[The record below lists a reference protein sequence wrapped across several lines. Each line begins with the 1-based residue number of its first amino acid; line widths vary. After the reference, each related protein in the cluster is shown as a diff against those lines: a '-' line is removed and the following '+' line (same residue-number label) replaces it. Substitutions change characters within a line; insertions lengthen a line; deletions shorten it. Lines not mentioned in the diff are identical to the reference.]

1 MRAGELKKRIEILRP
16 ANFTNEYGEESEEEL
31 VSLYSVRAQ
40 VTYSDGSLSTS
51 SDDYLVTYSITFT
64 IRNHIKDLNEKD
76 IIGYNNN
83 KYKIV
88 SIVPNE
94 ARQLI
99 NIKTE
104 LIDE

>member
-16 ANFTNEYGEESEEEL
+16 AVLTNECGEEEEEL

-51 SDDYLVTYSITFT
+51 SDDYIVTYTVTFI

-76 IIGYNNN
+76 IINYNNN

-88 SIVPNE
+88 SIIPNE

-99 NIKTE
+99 TIKTE

>member
-16 ANFTNEYGEESEEEL
+16 AVLTNECGEEEEDL

-51 SDDYLVTYSITFT
+51 SDDYIVTYTVTFI

-76 IIGYNNN
+76 IISYNNS

-88 SIVPNE
+88 SIIPNE

-99 NIKTE
+99 TIKTE

>member
-16 ANFTNEYGEESEEEL
+16 AVLTNEYGEEEEDL

-51 SDDYLVTYSITFT
+51 SDDYIVTYTVTFI

-76 IIGYNNN
+76 IISYNNN

-88 SIVPNE
+88 SIIPNE

-99 NIKTE
+99 TIKTE